1 MGLLVVISGSSGA
14 GKDAV
19 LRRMEET
26 AFPFCR
32 VVTVTTRLPRPG
44 EKDGAD
50 YNFISEPRFREMVQR
65 DELLE
70 WAEVYGNFYGVPKRQ
85 IAEALSQGQDAIV
98 RVDVQGAA
106 TIKRT
111 LPGAVLIFLAPE
123 ATGEYEERLKRRSTE
138 SDADLRLR
146 VESIQKEVQSLPIF
160 DYVVLN
166 REGRLDEAVSR
177 VAAIITAEKCR
188 VKPRTIE
195 LP

>member
-32 VVTVTTRLPRPG
+32 VVTVTTRSPRPG

-65 DELLE
+65 DERLE
-70 WAEVYGNFYGVPKRQ
+70 WAEVYGNFYGVPKQQ
-85 IAEALSQGQDAIV
+85 IAGALSQGQDAIV

-123 ATGEYEERLKRRSTE
+123 STGEYEERLKRRSTE

-146 VESIQKEVQSLPIF
+146 VESIQKEVQ
-160 DYVVLN
+160 
-166 REGRLDEAVSR
+166 
-177 VAAIITAEKCR
+177 
-188 VKPRTIE
+188 
-195 LP
+195 